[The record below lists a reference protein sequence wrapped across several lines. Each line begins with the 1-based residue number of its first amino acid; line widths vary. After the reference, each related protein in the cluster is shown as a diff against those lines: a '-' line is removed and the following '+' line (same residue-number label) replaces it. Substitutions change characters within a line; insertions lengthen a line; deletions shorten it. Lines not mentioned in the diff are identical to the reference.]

1 LVKGLR
7 YAEGKLKEL
16 GPLGPVLIF
25 VLMFLSAFP
34 LPIYKI
40 TLVLSGYIYGMKI
53 LFVTLAGSIA
63 GAMFVFSISR
73 SFGSRELM
81 LKWMSA
87 SRTLK
92 KLHEAATTQG
102 FRIICLIRIIPF
114 PFSILNIAASGIPM
128 QVMC

>member
-1 LVKGLR
+1 MVKGLR

-34 LPIYKI
+34 PPIYKI
-40 TLVLSGYIYGMKI
+40 TLVLSGYIYGMTI

-63 GAMFVFSISR
+63 GTMFVFSIAR
-73 SFGSRELM
+73 RFGSRELM

-87 SRTLK
+87 SRLK
-92 KLHEAATTQG
+92 KLHEAASTQG

-128 QVMC
+128 PVMC